1 MASQDNT
8 EFHFIKLKPLINKL
22 KKEQLH
28 NHNTKL
34 LSPERI
40 LRSLV
45 SPLRIATQVTS
56 KDSYSVF
63 EFFLLSRRKV
73 PVLEH
78 FVFSLFC
85 AIMKKKSVCD
95 VLCDGL
101 YYSAFGMAHIN
112 KHKPIRPQTHIN
124 LPHTHANPL
133 SPVTQTAPS
142 SSRPPYPPTHTPP
155 LHPQFQR
162 RGVDLLTIASHVQR
176 TITETHNRSR
186 NC

>member
-8 EFHFIKLKPLINKL
+8 ELHLIKLKPLINKL

-85 AIMKKKSVCD
+85 AIMKKNQYVMYFAMD
-95 VLCDGL
+95 YIIQRLEW
-101 YYSAFGMAHIN
+101 
-112 KHKPIRPQTHIN
+112 
-124 LPHTHANPL
+124 HT
-133 SPVTQTAPS
+133 
-142 SSRPPYPPTHTPP
+142 
-155 LHPQFQR
+155 
-162 RGVDLLTIASHVQR
+162 
-176 TITETHNRSR
+176 
-186 NC
+186 